1 MFIEF
6 ARHCANMF
14 CDAGASASEYKDTY
28 VYLYTTVSIFVHSK
42 IHICIQHSSYL
53 YKAEFIFAY
62 SRGAMDLSISTFQQI
77 VNTCK
82 LCPPKWDLAV
92 FLFSYLWF
100 SLWVCVERGSG
111 WVEKKL
117 KGQVKA
123 NMHNLGPLSSS
134 AVRWLTASSLSSSS
148 LPPQSSTSTA
158 SACSFS

>member
-1 MFIEF
+1 MQRHIAEYLDICSFIICT
-6 ARHCANMF
+6 ALCKYVLGCCCTGLWIYRHL
-14 CDAGASASEYKDTY
+14 
-28 VYLYTTVSIFVHSK
+28 YLYTMLFIFVQSK
-42 IHICIQHSSYL
+42 IYICIQHSSYL
-53 YKAEFIFAY
+53 YKTEFIFAY
-62 SRGAMDLSISTFQQI
+62 SRGSLDLSISTFQQI

-92 FLFSYLWF
+92 FLFSYLRF

-134 AVRWLTASSLSSSS
+134 AGD
-148 LPPQSSTSTA
+148 
-158 SACSFS
+158 